1 MNHVHP
7 ILLTTSTSALS
18 APRPPLPPSSE
29 LERLVTRQKGHIAV
43 LVFTLIP
50 SVEKPSSQGVI
61 SLPCLSLALDGC
73 FGHTII
79 RRVPALLNMSPWT
92 EKGEVADFV

>member
-7 ILLTTSTSALS
+7 ILLTTSTSAHS
-18 APRPPLPPSSE
+18 APTPPPPSE
-29 LERLVTRQKGHIAV
+29 LERLVTRPKGYIAV
-43 LVFTLIP
+43 LVFTLNP

-79 RRVPALLNMSPWT
+79 RRVPALLNTSPWT